1 LEVAYLN
8 QSYFYNVY
16 ASLDE
21 KEYGNITALQEKGD
35 KYFDLEQYS
44 EAIEYYDS
52 MLALNENDTYA
63 LSHKADS
70 LYFSD
75 KYEEAMTYY
84 DMALAINNSDTYS
97 LSGKGDVFFILGH
110 YEDAIKYY
118 DKVLAINNSD
128 TYALVSKADALN
140 NLGYYDEALSYQDL
154 ALNIDKNDTYALT
167 SKGDT
172 LKNLQRYDDSINNYD
187 LALSIDKNDTNVM
200 ASKATTLYEMGRYDE
215 AINNYNMALTIDEN
229 DTYALDGKA
238 VSLYVLGRY
247 GEAIKYY
254 DKALSIDKN
263 DTYALNGK
271 GDSFYALENYREA
284 LEQYDAVLDLEP
296 NNDQANTSK
305 QGILNKIKEISDS
318 SEFEDNGYI
327 QFGQDEWLT
336 EPLYIYVK
344 IDSSL
349 DNPKDYLNISS
360 RAIDTWSQL
369 LKQKSANYVAWNF
382 SILNSIDNPNL
393 EEISEPVDVVLDI
406 TRSSPIDSCGSIL
419 GIAYPFPLDRTEPVY
434 SKVYVSCENIFTE
447 EFLYPEDV
455 YSIVLHEFGHILGL
469 DHTFE
474 KQGDLM
480 CPYSYEES
488 IDEYDEYGGCNWSK
502 GENVPSDLDLDALL
516 YKYGVDGFDSPNTKV
531 KEQSR
536 FDISFQY
543 PPNPR

>member
-1 LEVAYLN
+1 MTIDIRCLVIVGSLFLFSIVEVAYLN
-8 QSYFYNVY
+8 QSYLYNVY
-16 ASLDE
+16 AFLDE
-21 KEYGNITALQEKGD
+21 KEYGNITALQEMGD
-35 KYFDLEQYS
+35 KYFELEQYS
-44 EAIEYYDS
+44 EAIKYYDS

-75 KYEEAMTYY
+75 KNEEAMTYY

-97 LSGKGDVFFILGH
+97 ISGKGDVFFTLGH

-118 DKVLAINNSD
+118 DMVLAINNSD
-128 TYALVSKADALN
+128 TYALVSKADALY
-140 NLGYYDEALSYQDL
+140 NLGRYDEALSYQDSAL
-154 ALNIDKNDTYALT
+154 AIDKNDTYALT
-167 SKGDT
+167 
-172 LKNLQRYDDSINNYD
+172 N
-187 LALSIDKNDTNVM
+187 
-200 ASKATTLYEMGRYDE
+200 KATTLYEMDRYDE

-271 GDSFYALENYREA
+271 GDSYYALENYREA
-284 LEQYDAVLDLEP
+284 FEQYDAVLGLEP

-305 QGILNKIKEISDS
+305 QGILNKIKEMSDS
-318 SEFEDNGYI
+318 SELEDNGYI

-349 DNPKDYLNISS
+349 DNPKDYLDISS

-369 LKQKSANYVAWNF
+369 LKQKSANYAAWNF

-393 EEISEPVDVVLDI
+393 AGISEPVDVVLHI
-406 TRSSPIDSCGSIL
+406 TRSSLIDSCGSFL
-419 GIAYPFPLDRTEPVY
+419 GLTYPFPLDRTEPVY

-455 YSIVLHEFGHILGL
+455 YSVVLHEFGHVLGL

-474 KQGDLM
+474 KHGDLM
-480 CPYSYEES
+480 CPNSYEES
-488 IDEYDEYGGCNWSK
+488 IDENDEYGGGCKWSK

-543 PPNPR
+543 PLNLR